1 MLLYSGAWHKH
12 HLKGLFTN
20 NVKLHKNI
28 GKKLGKKVV
37 KCIKRKVRNYK
48 EVDICNAHI

>member
-1 MLLYSGAWHKH
+1 MLLYSGVWYKYY
-12 HLKGLFTN
+12 LKGFFIN
-20 NVKLHKNI
+20 NVKLYKNI

-48 EVDICNAHI
+48 EVDICNVYI